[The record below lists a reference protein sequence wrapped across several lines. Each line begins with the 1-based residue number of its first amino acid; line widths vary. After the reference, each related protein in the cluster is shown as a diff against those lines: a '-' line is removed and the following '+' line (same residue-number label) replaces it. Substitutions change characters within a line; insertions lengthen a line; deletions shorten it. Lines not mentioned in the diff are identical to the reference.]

1 MYKKLILLL
10 LVGIVYQ
17 ALTLPVY
24 AVKAYPH
31 PITVTQPD
39 GTQLTIRLQGDEL
52 HHFKTTEDGYVLKAN
67 SRGFLTYASVNSA
80 GVITESSV
88 IARDIMKRSAS
99 EKQFL
104 KTVNQS
110 SAIQTLQQTAMKA
123 KMQST
128 ASAPQKAFPHL
139 GSPKSLV
146 ILVNFSDNSFSSS
159 TPKTDFTNLLNQSG
173 YSANSGTGSVR
184 DYFMASSYGKFAPN
198 FDVAGPYTLPQTLAY
213 YGANINNTEG
223 NDANSVQM
231 VVDAC
236 TAANTAGIDFSQY
249 DTDNDGIIDNVFVC
263 YAGYNEAEGASA
275 NTIWPQSW
283 KVYPISQ
290 YPTAYNYAGTDASI
304 TFNGKLL
311 ADFACTSELAGSTG
325 NTMCGVGT
333 FCHEFGHVIGL
344 PDYYDTDDSSKPT
357 LNYWSI
363 MDAGN
368 YNNNGRTPPTYSAY
382 DRFYL
387 GWFSPEQKD
396 TQANLTLLPIYQG
409 TTEPANTTNQAFL
422 LAATTHNL
430 DGKNPDP
437 AEFFIAEYRKQT
449 GWDTYLPGEG
459 MCIWHIDYNQSAWT
473 NNTVNAYTGSTQT
486 QASHMRLYLQPLS
499 GSTTSPGSAF
509 TSGSFIP
516 TTWSNV
522 DINRAITNITK
533 SVDNITFSFMPPK
546 MSATANFTDFTTTY
560 GTPTNS
566 QDVAIVAMNL
576 TSNVNISF
584 QNSVNYEIKRSTE
597 TTWSK
602 TLSLAPNATNVT
614 ETINVRYN
622 PKGLGVQTDLLNITN
637 DRLATLS
644 FNLSGTSSIGPNSP
658 VILDGT
664 VENTLLFYP
673 TKQFSANKKSINIKT
688 TDIVSDLTLTISGTD
703 ATLFSISTNSITKDT
718 ANGIFGS
725 DINVTYTPSTVGT
738 HNATLTISGGGLPDR
753 VISLTGSGY

>member
-1 MYKKLILLL
+1 MYKKIIFLVLL
-10 LVGIVYQ
+10 GIVYQ
-17 ALTLPVY
+17 AIMLPVY
-24 AVKAYPH
+24 AVKAYPR

-52 HHFKTTEDGYVLKAN
+52 RHFKTTEDGYVLKVN

-80 GVITESSV
+80 GVITEGQV

-104 KTVNQS
+104 KTVNQL
-110 SAIQTLQQTAMKA
+110 AAAQILQQTAMQA
-123 KMQST
+123 KVQRA
-128 ASAPQKAFPHL
+128 ASAPQKVFSHL

-146 ILVNFSDNSFSSS
+146 ILVNYSDNSFIST
-159 TPKTDFTNLLNQSG
+159 TPKADFTNLLNQSG
-173 YSANSGTGSVR
+173 YSANDATGSVH

-198 FDVAGPYTLPQTLAY
+198 FDVAGPYTLPNNLAY
-213 YGANINNTEG
+213 YGTNDADG
-223 NDANSVQM
+223 NDANSVQL

-236 TAANTAGIDFSQY
+236 TLASNAGVDFSQY
-249 DTDNDGIIDNVFVC
+249 DTDSDGIIDNVFVC
-263 YAGYNEAEGASA
+263 YAGHNEAEGASA

-311 ADFACTSELAGSTG
+311 VDFACTSELADSTG

-344 PDYYDTDDSSKPT
+344 PDYYDTDHPDKPT

-368 YNNNGRTPPTYSAY
+368 YNNKGRTPPTYSAY

-422 LAATTHNL
+422 LAASTHNL
-430 DGKNPDP
+430 DGKSPDP

-459 MCIWHIDYNQSAWT
+459 LCIWHIDYNQSAWT
-473 NNTVNAYTGSTQT
+473 NNAVNVYTGSTQT

-499 GSTTSPGSAF
+499 GSTTSPGDAF
-509 TSGSFIP
+509 TSGSFTP

-533 SVDNITFSFMPPK
+533 SADNITFNFMPAK

-560 GTPTNS
+560 GTPTS
-566 QDVAIVAMNL
+566 PQDVAITAMNL
-576 TSNVNISF
+576 TSNLNVSF
-584 QNSVNYEIKRSTE
+584 QNGVNFELKRSTE

-602 TLSLAPNATNVT
+602 TLSLTPNATNVT

-622 PKGLGVQTDLLNITN
+622 PKGLGTQTDQLNITN
-637 DRLATLS
+637 DQLATTGFS
-644 FNLSGTSSIGPNSP
+644 LSGTSSIGPNSP
-658 VILDGT
+658 VILAGT
-664 VENTLLFYP
+664 VENTLLYYP
-673 TKQFSANKKSINIKT
+673 TKQFSANNKSINIKT
-688 TDIVSDLTLTISGTD
+688 NDIVGDLTLTISGTD
-703 ATLFSISTNSITKDT
+703 AALFSISTNSITKDV

-725 DINVTYTPSTVGT
+725 DINVTYTPTTIGT

-753 VISLTGSGY
+753 VIALTGTGY

>member
-1 MYKKLILLL
+1 MYKKIIFLV

-17 ALTLPVY
+17 AVMLPVY
-24 AVKAYPH
+24 AVKAYPR
-31 PITVTQPD
+31 PFIVTQPD
-39 GTQLTIRLQGDEL
+39 GTQLTIRLQGDERR
-52 HHFKTTEDGYVLKAN
+52 HFKTTEDGYVLKAN
-67 SRGFLTYASVNSA
+67 SRGFLTYASVNPA
-80 GVITESSV
+80 GEIAEGQV

-104 KTVNQS
+104 KTVNQL
-110 SAIQTLQQTAMKA
+110 AAAQILQQTAMKTRA
-123 KMQST
+123 QRA

-146 ILVNFSDNSFSSS
+146 ILVNYSDNSFIST
-159 TPKTDFTNLLNQSG
+159 TPKADFSNLLNQSG
-173 YSANSGTGSVR
+173 YSANGATGSAR
-184 DYFMASSYGKFAPN
+184 DYFMASSYGKFAPS
-198 FDVAGPYTLPQTLAY
+198 FDVMGPYTLPQTLAY
-213 YGANINNTEG
+213 YGTNDADG
-223 NDANSVQM
+223 NDAHSVQL

-236 TAANTAGIDFSQY
+236 TLASNAGVDFSQY
-249 DTDNDGIIDNVFVC
+249 DTDSDGIIDNVFVC
-263 YAGYNEAEGASA
+263 YAGHNEAEGGPTDA
-275 NTIWPQSW
+275 IWAKFG
-283 KVYPISQ
+283 KVYPVSQ
-290 YPTAYNYAGTDASI
+290 YGDEANYTGTDASI

-311 ADFACTSELAGSTG
+311 VGFACTSELADSTG

-344 PDYYDTDDSSKPT
+344 PDYYDTDNSSKPT

-459 MCIWHIDYNQSAWT
+459 LCIWHIDYNQSAWT
-473 NNTVNAYTGSTQT
+473 NNTVNVYTGSTQT

-509 TSGSFIP
+509 TSGSFTP

-533 SVDNITFSFMPPK
+533 SADNITFNFMPAK
-546 MSATANFTDFTTTY
+546 MSATANFTNFTTTY
-560 GTPTNS
+560 GTPTSS
-566 QDVAIVAMNL
+566 QDVTITAMNL
-576 TSNVNISF
+576 TSNLNVSF
-584 QNSVNYEIKRSTE
+584 QNSVNFELKRSTE

-602 TLSLAPNATNVT
+602 TLSLAPSATNVT

-622 PKGLGVQTDLLNITN
+622 PKGLGTQTEQLNITN
-637 DRLATLS
+637 DHLATTGFS
-644 FNLSGTSSIGPNSP
+644 LSGTSSIGSNSP
-658 VILDGT
+658 VILAGT
-664 VENTLLFYP
+664 VENTLLYYP
-673 TKQFSANKKSINIKT
+673 TKQFSSNKKTINIKT
-688 TDIVSDLTLTISGTD
+688 TDIVSDLTLTIGGAD
-703 ATLFSISTNSITKDT
+703 ATLFSISTNSITKDA

-725 DINVTYTPSTVGT
+725 DINVTYTPTTVGT
-738 HNATLTISGGGLPDR
+738 HNAMLTISGGGLPER
-753 VISLTGSGY
+753 VISLTGTGY

>member
-1 MYKKLILLL
+1 MYKKIIFLV

-17 ALTLPVY
+17 AVMLPVY
-24 AVKAYPH
+24 AVKAYPR
-31 PITVTQPD
+31 PFIVTQPD
-39 GTQLTIRLQGDEL
+39 GTQLTIRLQGDERR
-52 HHFKTTEDGYVLKAN
+52 HFKTTEDGYVLKAN

-80 GVITESSV
+80 GVVTEGQV
-88 IARDIMKRSAS
+88 IARNIMKRTAS

-104 KTVNQS
+104 KTINQL
-110 SAIQTLQQTAMKA
+110 AAAQILQQTAMQA
-123 KMQST
+123 KVQRA
-128 ASAPQKAFPHL
+128 ASVPQKAFPHL

-146 ILVNFSDNSFSSS
+146 ILVNFSDNSFIST
-159 TPKTDFTNLLNQSG
+159 TPKVDFTNLLNQSG
-173 YSANSGTGSVR
+173 YSANGATGSVR

-198 FDVAGPYTLPQTLAY
+198 FDVVGPYTLPNNLAY
-213 YGANINNTEG
+213 YGTNNAYGSDT
-223 NDANSVQM
+223 NSIQM

-236 TAANTAGIDFSQY
+236 TLASNAGVDFSQY
-249 DTDNDGIIDNVFVC
+249 DTDSDGIIDNVFVC
-263 YAGYNEAEGASA
+263 FAGHNEAERAPA

-283 KVYPISQ
+283 KVYPVSQ
-290 YPTAYNYAGTDASI
+290 YGSEANYTGTDASI

-311 ADFACTSELAGSTG
+311 VDFACTSELADSTG
-325 NTMCGVGT
+325 NTMCGIGT

-344 PDYYDTDDSSKPT
+344 PDYYNTSNSDKPT

-382 DRFYL
+382 DRFFL
-387 GWFSPEQKD
+387 GWFTPEQKS

-409 TTEPANTTNQAFL
+409 ITEPANTTNQAFL
-422 LAATTHNL
+422 LAASTHNL

-437 AEFFIAEYRKQT
+437 SEFFIAEYRKQT

-473 NNTVNAYTGSTQT
+473 NNTVNVYTGSTQT
-486 QASHMRLYLQPLS
+486 QASHMHLYLQPLS

-516 TTWSNV
+516 TTWSNI

-533 SVDNITFSFMPPK
+533 SADNITFNFMPAK

-560 GTPTNS
+560 GTPTSS
-566 QDVAIVAMNL
+566 QDVTITAMNL
-576 TSNVNISF
+576 TSNLNVSF
-584 QNSVNYEIKRSTE
+584 QNSVNFELKRSTE

-602 TLSLAPNATNVT
+602 TLSLAPSATNVT

-622 PKGLGVQTDLLNITN
+622 PKGLGTQTDQLNITN
-637 DRLATLS
+637 DHLATTGFS
-644 FNLSGTSSIGPNSP
+644 LSGTSSIGSNSP
-658 VILDGT
+658 VILAGT
-664 VENTLLFYP
+664 VENTLLYYP

-688 TDIVSDLTLTISGTD
+688 NDIVGDLTLTISGTD
-703 ATLFSISTNSITKDT
+703 VALFSISTNSITKDA

-725 DINVTYTPSTVGT
+725 DINVTYTPTTVGT
-738 HNATLTISGGGLPDR
+738 HNAMLTISGGGLPER
-753 VISLTGSGY
+753 VISLTGTGY